1 MNETTRT
8 RINNE
13 ISKLSTMKDKL
24 CIAKVAIN
32 KARYKE
38 MTGYVMH
45 EGEYITQAELTYLEK
60 PTTANWLKA
69 MKSLNQNF
77 VIAAGRSEA

>member
-1 MNETTRT
+1 MNQTTRT

-24 CIAKVAIN
+24 CTAKIAIN

-45 EGEYITQAELTYLEK
+45 EGEYITQAD
-60 PTTANWLKA
+60 
-69 MKSLNQNF
+69 
-77 VIAAGRSEA
+77 